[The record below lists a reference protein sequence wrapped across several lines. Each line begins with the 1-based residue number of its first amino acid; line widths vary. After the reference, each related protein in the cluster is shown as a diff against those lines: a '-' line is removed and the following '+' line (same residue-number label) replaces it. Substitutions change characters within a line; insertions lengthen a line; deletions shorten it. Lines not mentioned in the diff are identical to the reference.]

1 MVGAGAALAGASG
14 GEATVAAALSPLARG
29 LAAAAPEINSGALTA
44 GLLARTSVSAPLR
57 LPNTTTLQAVPYFAR
72 NF

>member
-1 MVGAGAALAGASG
+1 MVGAAGADRAGASG
-14 GEATVAAALSPLARG
+14 GEATVAG
-29 LAAAAPEINSGALTA
+29 GAAAATPEVNSGALTA
-44 GLLARTSVSAPLR
+44 GLVARTSLSAPLR

>member
-1 MVGAGAALAGASG
+1 MVGADGAALAGASG
-14 GEATVAAALSPLARG
+14 GEAIAGALSAAARG
-29 LAAAAPEINSGALTA
+29 FAAAAPEINSGALTA
-44 GLLARTSVSAPLR
+44 GFIARTSVSAPLR